1 MRKWTDRCQ
10 QPLIEIKNIER
21 SSSVESTVGHAYVAA
36 GRTRGLEFRDE
47 LLVAARLR

>member
-21 SSSVESTVGHAYVAA
+21 SSSVESTVGHDTWLQGA
-36 GRTRGLEFRDE
+36 RGGWSF
-47 LLVAARLR
+47 AISSS